1 MKRNLKIFILFLML
15 AASSPVWAFYAVHD
29 SVTYVHNTVKAI
41 QDEIYQ
47 QMDLDFQ
54 LDNLGKTS
62 EILDTSIDTLKVA
75 EKTYSTCKDMYDT
88 AVTISNYI
96 GDPERLVAY
105 MNREFWH
112 EDEIRYA
119 MNITREVMDMADS
132 QVANTGSIEYMLR
145 QIDYALAD
153 EDIQRSENLAF
164 TQKGAIAVHKFM
176 EEWGP
181 KALLQLT
188 DLNREDQRFDPRKSN
203 QVEIQHATYKNGI
216 WQSNMLGQLFA
227 AQTMHS
233 AMVAQQ
239 FYSAGGDNLYYYTND
254 NSTSE
259 IDFVVDYRNIY
270 PVEVKAGI
278 NVKAKSLS
286 TVLKQNEK
294 LKGIRFSMAPYKE
307 QENIVNVPLPFA
319 EEYLKMLSK

>member
-239 FYSAGGDNLYYYTND
+239 FYSDNLRLD
-254 NSTSE
+254 E
-259 IDFVVDYRNIY
+259 QDLKKAEAIY
-270 PVEVKAGI
+270 NARKINESGAGALESRGSI
-278 NVKAKSLS
+278 GNNFIEQFLS
-286 TVLKQNEK
+286 Q
-294 LKGIRFSMAPYKE
+294 
-307 QENIVNVPLPFA
+307 
-319 EEYLKMLSK
+319 

>member
-15 AASSPVWAFYAVHD
+15 AVSSPVWAFYAVHD

-216 WQSNMLGQLFA
+216 WQSNLLGQLFA

-239 FYSAGGDNLYYYTND
+239 FYSDNLRLD
-254 NSTSE
+254 E
-259 IDFVVDYRNIY
+259 QDLKKAEAIY
-270 PVEVKAGI
+270 NARKI
-278 NVKAKSLS
+278 NESGAEALESRGSIGNNFIEQFLS
-286 TVLKQNEK
+286 Q
-294 LKGIRFSMAPYKE
+294 
-307 QENIVNVPLPFA
+307 
-319 EEYLKMLSK
+319 

>member
-153 EDIQRSENLAF
+153 SAFGKSGVHTERSNC
-164 TQKGAIAVHKFM
+164 
-176 EEWGP
+176 
-181 KALLQLT
+181 
-188 DLNREDQRFDPRKSN
+188 S
-203 QVEIQHATYKNGI
+203 
-216 WQSNMLGQLFA
+216 S
-227 AQTMHS
+227 
-233 AMVAQQ
+233 
-239 FYSAGGDNLYYYTND
+239 
-254 NSTSE
+254 
-259 IDFVVDYRNIY
+259 
-270 PVEVKAGI
+270 
-278 NVKAKSLS
+278 
-286 TVLKQNEK
+286 
-294 LKGIRFSMAPYKE
+294 
-307 QENIVNVPLPFA
+307 
-319 EEYLKMLSK
+319 